1 VAKLRRLMKK
11 TRFRNDFVRASIA
24 CRDVRVVPEVA
35 KSALGLF
42 LYDFFFEREI
52 RNDDEIDTLDEGI
65 RIEDNPPKFAKR
77 TKYEGKDFIEMKGKS
92 ESQNV
97 NLEQQ
102 RGGKEVMQSYQRR
115 SQSKNNHP
123 KDIRVEKNKGKMV
136 VEDHTLMEKQMEV
149 KNFADEEDASL
160 IARMMKT
167 VTCWVMCIPN

>member
-1 VAKLRRLMKK
+1 LSLKLLK
-11 TRFRNDFVRASIA
+11 VLLAY
-24 CRDVRVVPEVA
+24 
-35 KSALGLF
+35 F

-77 TKYEGKDFIEMKGKS
+77 TKYEGKDFTEMKGKS